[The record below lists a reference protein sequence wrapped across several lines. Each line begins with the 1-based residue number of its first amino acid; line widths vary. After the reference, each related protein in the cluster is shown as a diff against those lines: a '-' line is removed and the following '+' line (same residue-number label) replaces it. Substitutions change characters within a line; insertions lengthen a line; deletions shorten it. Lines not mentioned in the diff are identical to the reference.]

1 MLLVYEGESLCSR
14 HELRDEGATVL
25 AGRGEECQIRIG
37 SSSQPL
43 ASRTHARFDHSW
55 GGCAVTDTSRNG
67 VWVNGTQIDG
77 TRMLEDG
84 DCVTFAGPD
93 TRHVAARVIFRLLAS
108 AADAPDRAMPPTR
121 TAPAPIP
128 ARIHSVETMLHGAT
142 PPSSGAV
149 PPVFVIPP
157 PLRAAGAAPAPRDA
171 HGAHTG
177 KSLERVAL
185 LLGALALL
193 ALIAA
198 LFVSC

>member
-67 VWVNGTQIDG
+67 VWVNCTQIDG

-93 TRHVAARVIFRLLAS
+93 TRHVAARVVFRLLAS
-108 AADAPDRAMPPTR
+108 AADAPDRAMPPAR
-121 TAPAPIP
+121 TAPAIP
-128 ARIHSVETMLHGAT
+128 ARDHPVETMLHNA
-142 PPSSGAV
+142 PPASSGAV
-149 PPVFVIPP
+149 PPVFIAPP
-157 PLRAAGAAPAPRDA
+157 PLRFDGGAPAPREA
-171 HGAHTG
+171 HDVNIGRT
-177 KSLERVAL
+177 LERVAMI
-185 LLGALALL
+185 LGALALL
-193 ALIAA
+193 ALVAA

>member
-67 VWVNGTQIDG
+67 VWVNGTQVHG

-84 DCVTFAGPD
+84 DYVTFAGPD
-93 TRHVAARVIFRLLAS
+93 TRHVAARVVFRLLAS
-108 AADAPDRAMPPTR
+108 SADAPDRTTPPPR
-121 TAPAPIP
+121 AAPGPVP
-128 ARIHSVETMLHGAT
+128 ARELLLETMSHGAAMV
-142 PPSSGAV
+142 SSGSA
-149 PPVFVIPP
+149 PPLFIAPTPLRSDGIAPP
-157 PLRAAGAAPAPRDA
+157 PHELHDAEVGRTLERAA
-171 HGAHTG
+171 
-177 KSLERVAL
+177 LI
-185 LLGALALL
+185 LGALAFL
-193 ALIAA
+193 ALVAS
-198 LFVSC
+198 LFASC

>member
-14 HELRDEGATVL
+14 HELRDEGATVI

-43 ASRTHARFDHSW
+43 ASRTHVRFDHSW

-93 TRHVAARVIFRLLAS
+93 TRHVAARVVFRLLAS
-108 AADAPDRAMPPTR
+108 AADAPDRAMPPAR

-128 ARIHSVETMLHGAT
+128 ARNHPVETMLHSAA
-142 PPSSGAV
+142 PASSGAL
-149 PPVFVIPP
+149 PPVFIAPP
-157 PLRAAGAAPAPRDA
+157 SLLIDGSAPAPQETHDA
-171 HGAHTG
+171 RTG
-177 KSLERVAL
+177 KTLERVAMI
-185 LLGALALL
+185 LGALALL